1 MGALCP
7 YLARILSMRWWLAM
21 GERRSKKYPPGP
33 IDGPKR
39 GGGSNGNIR
48 GKAVRPKIP
57 PRPPKTRKW
66 GVRHPPPVLYQHLK
80 IVRGLFLD
88 LIFRPKKGLSGPQKT
103 HGRPLAPEVKL
114 VFVFSFSFFRL
125 CGASFRRFLGVG
137 RVPKSWRQN
146 KGI

>member
-1 MGALCP
+1 MCRTWRGFCRCDGGWRWVRGDP
-7 YLARILSMRWWLAM
+7 KSTPTDRSMDQKVGGRQRKHSRIFFQT
-21 GERRSKKYPPGP
+21 PP
-33 IDGPKR
+33 DPK
-39 GGGSNGNIR
+39 NTE
-48 GKAVRPKIP
+48 K
-57 PRPPKTRKW
+57 PRKT
-66 GVRHPPPVLYQHLK
+66 GVSPPPPVLYQHLK

-125 CGASFRRFLGVG
+125 CGACFRRFLGVG